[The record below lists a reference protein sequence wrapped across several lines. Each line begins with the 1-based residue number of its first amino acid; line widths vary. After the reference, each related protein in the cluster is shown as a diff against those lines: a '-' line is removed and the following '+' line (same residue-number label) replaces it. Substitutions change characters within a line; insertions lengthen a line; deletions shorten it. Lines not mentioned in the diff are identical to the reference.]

1 MEVNASESL
10 VFATSKAAL
19 PDSQPLEEM
28 IILETSVVLER
39 KISDSVSN
47 KGNGSPKP
55 SFRDKLMGD
64 RFVSPPAHSIR
75 VLDVEAW
82 FQGLRLWNV
91 TEVVKRIVEVPTKAI
106 GNKRAERSDQGTLRV
121 KTTGQV
127 INQKLSQVLAIIV
140 GSNHSVGTCPIDP
153 PALIG
158 IPQVAPKDTIVNIAP
173 SLSQEKH
180 STIEVIER
188 KEDQVLKEKNG
199 RVLPNSIKGTGG
211 KITTK

>member
-39 KISDSVSN
+39 
-47 KGNGSPKP
+47 
-55 SFRDKLMGD
+55 
-64 RFVSPPAHSIR
+64 
-75 VLDVEAW
+75 
-82 FQGLRLWNV
+82 
-91 TEVVKRIVEVPTKAI
+91 EVPGEHLLIVTYDTPMGEPMVNGVFLK
-106 GNKRAERSDQGTLRV
+106 GDKPDRSIIPAVGGSRLN
-121 KTTGQV
+121 GLGL
-127 INQKLSQVLAIIV
+127 KLGMVSRFAALECDR